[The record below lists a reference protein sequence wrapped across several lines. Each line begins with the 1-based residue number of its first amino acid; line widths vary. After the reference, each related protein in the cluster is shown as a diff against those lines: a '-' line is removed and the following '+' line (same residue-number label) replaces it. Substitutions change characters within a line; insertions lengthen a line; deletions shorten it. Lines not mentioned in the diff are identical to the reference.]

1 VVSAFQLDTGMVTI
15 LLLFGGPVAV
25 AIAHYIYKYAR
36 MRAEMDLK
44 QTLAEQGY
52 SPDEIERIL
61 RMRSGE
67 K

>member
-1 VVSAFQLDTGMVTI
+1 MLAFQLDAGMVTI
-15 LLLFGGPVAV
+15 LLIFGTPLVAV
-25 AIAHYIYKYAR
+25 VAHYGYKYAR

-61 RMRSGE
+61 RMRTND

>member
-1 VVSAFQLDTGMVTI
+1 MGFELNVATLTI

-25 AIAHYIYKYAR
+25 GIAHYAYKYAR

-61 RMRSGE
+61 RMRAG

>member
-1 VVSAFQLDTGMVTI
+1 MLGFQLDTGMVTI
-15 LLLFGGPVAV
+15 LLLFGTPLVAV
-25 AIAHYIYKYAR
+25 VAHYGYKYAR

-52 SPDEIERIL
+52 SPDEMERIL
-61 RMRSGE
+61 RMRTND

>member
-1 VVSAFQLDTGMVTI
+1 MLSAFQLDVGMVTI
-15 LLLFGGPVAV
+15 LLLFGSPIVAV
-25 AIAHYIYKYAR
+25 VAHYGYKYAR

-61 RMRSGE
+61 RMRAGE